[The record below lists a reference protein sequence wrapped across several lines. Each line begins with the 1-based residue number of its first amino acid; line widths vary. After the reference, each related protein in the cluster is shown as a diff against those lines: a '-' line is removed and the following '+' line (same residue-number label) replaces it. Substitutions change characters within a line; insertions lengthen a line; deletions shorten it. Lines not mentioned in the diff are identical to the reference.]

1 MSGPLVRNH
10 QTGFLL
16 ELDGF
21 YDALKLAFDLPGFD
35 IMNIQTHF
43 VTHTGKSNARG
54 GEMRRKTI
62 SVKYVLSHDWKGR
75 LVLEQLPFHEDL
87 F

>member
-35 IMNIQTHF
+35 IMNIS
-43 VTHTGKSNARG
+43 KR
-54 GEMRRKTI
+54 I
-62 SVKYVLSHDWKGR
+62 SSHIQASRMPEEEK
-75 LVLEQLPFHEDL
+75 
-87 F
+87 

>member
-43 VTHTGKSNARG
+43 VTHTGKSNTRG
-54 GEMRRKTI
+54 GEMR
-62 SVKYVLSHDWKGR
+62 
-75 LVLEQLPFHEDL
+75 
-87 F
+87 

>member
-21 YDALKLAFDLPGFD
+21 YDALKLAFDLLGFD

-54 GEMRRKTI
+54 GEMR
-62 SVKYVLSHDWKGR
+62 
-75 LVLEQLPFHEDL
+75 
-87 F
+87 